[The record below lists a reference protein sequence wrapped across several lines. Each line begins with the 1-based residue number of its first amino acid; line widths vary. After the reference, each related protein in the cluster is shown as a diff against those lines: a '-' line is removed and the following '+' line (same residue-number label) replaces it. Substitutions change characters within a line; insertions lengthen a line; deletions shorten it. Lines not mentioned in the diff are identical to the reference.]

1 MRQNVGLDDDA
12 VVVNSDSDEDVD
24 MDDDT
29 VLVAAAARVQ
39 PSDAGF
45 SDFAD
50 FGGFQPS
57 DDAPISF
64 GRGKHGA
71 AAASGGAAGDAE
83 AEAEDETSQN
93 GFADPT
99 DAGPTPAKS
108 PPWSAPECCQSAECY
123 SPTQPL
129 ACSAL
134 LCIDFSTG
142 VPLIQHLMEH
152 LSVC

>member
-1 MRQNVGLDDDA
+1 MWQSVGLEDDA

-29 VLVAAAARVQ
+29 VMVAAAARVQ

-71 AAASGGAAGDAE
+71 AAAASGGAAGK
-83 AEAEDETSQN
+83 AEDETPQN

-99 DAGPTPAKS
+99 DAGVTPAKS
-108 PPWSAPECCQSAECY
+108 PPWSATYCCQNAAGRCRRW
-123 SPTQPL
+123 Q
-129 ACSAL
+129 AVRCRA
-134 LCIDFSTG
+134 
-142 VPLIQHLMEH
+142 
-152 LSVC
+152 

>member
-1 MRQNVGLDDDA
+1 MGLDDDA

-29 VLVAAAARVQ
+29 VMVAAAARVQ

-71 AAASGGAAGDAE
+71 VAAASGGAAGK
-83 AEAEDETSQN
+83 AEDETPQN

-99 DAGPTPAKS
+99 DAGVIPRKP
-108 PPWSAPECCQSAECY
+108 
-123 SPTQPL
+123 
-129 ACSAL
+129 
-134 LCIDFSTG
+134 I
-142 VPLIQHLMEH
+142 I
-152 LSVC
+152 SVCNCTLSECKLLLAYAGVAVPS